1 VYFLDVSK
9 SDPEEP
15 LSEAELDQLFSTI
28 NAIPLKKERDND
40 KDASRVVELDG
51 NVYYLIT
58 NNDDKRIPTYKDC
71 ITGLFVK
78 DRKFNYPYASDENCV
93 LTEILLSND
102 KNSISEVTFFLID
115 KKLSTMLWVSNRY
128 VSSFYKLSKY
138 IKLLDKSSCGF
149 DTIKLAPFERDN
161 QNDRLDKAQTIKKY
175 DLRLCSDIADL
186 ININQTSDAQLKDF
200 HDVLNNRTVKYV
212 DIKFTFNTKSDQKGI
227 ISKLIKTLSKKEGVK
242 KANVT
247 IKSGDSQ
254 DVIDMLCDDFLVFT
268 TIEYGGKYI
277 SYDSIFDKLKAEL
290 DSKRKE
296 ISQHYRRR

>member
-1 VYFLDVSK
+1 M
-9 SDPEEP
+9 
-15 LSEAELDQLFSTI
+15 I
-28 NAIPLKKERDND
+28 
-40 KDASRVVELDG
+40 
-51 NVYYLIT
+51 
-58 NNDDKRIPTYKDC
+58 
-71 ITGLFVK
+71 
-78 DRKFNYPYASDENCV
+78 
-93 LTEILLSND
+93 
-102 KNSISEVTFFLID
+102 
-115 KKLSTMLWVSNRY
+115 
-128 VSSFYKLSKY
+128 
-138 IKLLDKSSCGF
+138 KSSCGF